1 MVGSVSVRDSTVI
14 MVIIIRVYGD
24 KLFLLVLILIFS
36 CMKMTVKV
44 QSPSID
50 LLLEEDLRIQAETT
64 AGTARIAATPWHPE
78 ARGRVRMS

>member
-1 MVGSVSVRDSTVI
+1 MI

-36 CMKMTVKV
+36 CMKMTV